1 MKKLFKVLA
10 IVMAIAVA
18 VTAFAACG
26 GKEDNETATTPA
38 GDSAAT
44 EATTAAAAK
53 KVKVIEYN
61 LTDEEYALGV
71 DKAQPELLAQV
82 NEILKQV
89 KSDGTLD
96 KICNNYFGDGT
107 PVAVQSAVA
116 DSSKD
121 QLVVATNA
129 AFEPFEYTKGKD
141 FYGID
146 MELAAY
152 IAEKLGKELVI
163 QNMDFDAV
171 CLSVGQHK
179 CDIAMAGLTVK
190 PDREE
195 YVTFSESYYK
205 ASQQVIAKGDDT
217 TFDACTSAADV
228 EAILNG
234 LDSTK
239 KIGVQNGTTGQ
250 FYVKGDESFGFAG
263 LKASCVGY
271 KSGSLAVQDLINGN
285 VDYVIIDS
293 APAACITDAVN
304 AMA

>member
-1 MKKLFKVLA
+1 MIL
-10 IVMAIAVA
+10 
-18 VTAFAACG
+18 
-26 GKEDNETATTPA
+26 
-38 GDSAAT
+38 
-44 EATTAAAAK
+44 
-53 KVKVIEYN
+53 
-61 LTDEEYALGV
+61 
-71 DKAQPELLAQV
+71 AQPELLAQV

-96 KICNNYFGDGT
+96 KICNNNFGDGT
-107 PVAVQSAVA
+107 PVAVQSAA
-116 DSSKD
+116 FDESKD

-205 ASQQVIAKGDDT
+205 ASQQVIVKGDDT

-234 LDSTK
+234 LDSSK

-250 FYVKGDESFGFAG
+250 FYVEGDESFGFAG

-304 AMA
+304 EMA